1 MSTEEFSSMEKKVT
15 LNWLLAFYGNLLT
28 DIQWE
33 MARLYWEEDYS
44 LAEIAEQ
51 FSVSRQSVHDTVSRT
66 EKKLEAW
73 EEKLGMLRRFQ
84 AIEDGLNKCKNQLRL
99 VKASEDTEIH
109 LKNVC
114 DLIDSLLDQEEE

>member
-44 LAEIAEQ
+44 LAEIADFRGRRRE
-51 FSVSRQSVHDTVSRT
+51 T
-66 EKKLEAW
+66 EREGRSEAAARDAAN
-73 EEKLGMLRRFQ
+73 EKEAG
-84 AIEDGLNKCKNQLRL
+84 A
-99 VKASEDTEIH
+99 
-109 LKNVC
+109 
-114 DLIDSLLDQEEE
+114 

>member
-1 MSTEEFSSMEKKVT
+1 MNTEEFSSMEKKVT

-28 DIQWE
+28 DIQRE

-73 EEKLGMLRRFQ
+73 EEKLGMLRRFR
-84 AIEDGLNKCKNQLRL
+84 AIEDGLNECKNQLRR